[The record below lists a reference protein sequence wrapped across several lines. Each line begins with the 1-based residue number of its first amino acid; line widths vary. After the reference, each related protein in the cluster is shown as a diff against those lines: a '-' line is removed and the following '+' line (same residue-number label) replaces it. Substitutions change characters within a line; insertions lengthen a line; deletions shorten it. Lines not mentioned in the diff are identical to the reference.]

1 MEMEMWQ
8 WKAREASEQ
17 MDVRVIEARE
27 EAEAETAID
36 VTHAVIGTLQIQ
48 MTHIV
53 LLGETFTVVVGVLVL
68 DQDPLTVIGTIGPG
82 VELDEMTTKELERGA
97 HDVIVTAGEDAHL
110 APSLR
115 RARPSPLRTNVTEG
129 LSLCSNWLLD

>member
-1 MEMEMWQ
+1 MWQ

-27 EAEAETAID
+27 EVEAETAID
-36 VTHAVIGTLQIQ
+36 VTHAVIGIPQIQ
-48 MTHIV
+48 MIHIV

-82 VELDEMTTKELERGA
+82 VEQDVMTTIEFEKGA
-97 HDVIVTAGEDAHL
+97 HDVIVTAGEDVHL

-115 RARPSPLRTNVTEG
+115 RAHPSPLKTNVIEG
-129 LSLCSNWLLD
+129 LFLCSNWLLD

>member
-17 MDVRVIEARE
+17 MDVRAIEARE
-27 EAEAETAID
+27 EAEAVTAID

-48 MTHIV
+48 TTHIV
-53 LLGETFTVVVGVLVL
+53 LLVEISTVVVGVLVL

-82 VELDEMTTKELERGA
+82 VERGVMTTRELENGA
-97 HDVIVTAGEDAHL
+97 QDVIVTVAEDAHL

-115 RARPSPLRTNVTEG
+115 RAPPSQLRTNVTEE

>member
-1 MEMEMWQ
+1 MQMEMWQ

-27 EAEAETAID
+27 EAEAVTAID
-36 VTHAVIGTLQIQ
+36 VTHAVIGTLRIQ

-53 LLGETFTVVVGVLVL
+53 LLGEISTVAVGVLVL

-82 VELDEMTTKELERGA
+82 VELDVMTRREFENGA
-97 HDVIVTAGEDAHL
+97 HDGIVTVAEDAHL
-110 APSLR
+110 APNRR
-115 RARPSPLRTNVTEG
+115 RAPRSRLRTNVTEE

>member
-1 MEMEMWQ
+1 MWQ

-27 EAEAETAID
+27 EAEAVTAID
-36 VTHAVIGTLQIQ
+36 VTHAVIGTLRIR
-48 MTHIV
+48 MTRIV
-53 LLGETFTVVVGVLVL
+53 LLGEISTVVVGVLVL

-82 VELDEMTTKELERGA
+82 VELDVMTTREFENAA
-97 HDVIVTAGEDAHL
+97 HDGIVTVAEDAHL
-110 APSLR
+110 APSRR
-115 RARPSPLRTNVTEG
+115 RAPHSQLRTNVTEE

>member
-1 MEMEMWQ
+1 
-8 WKAREASEQ
+8 

-27 EAEAETAID
+27 EAAAETAID

-48 MTHIV
+48 MTRIV
-53 LLGETFTVVVGVLVL
+53 LLEETFTVVVGVLVL

-82 VELDEMTTKELERGA
+82 VEHDVMTMKEFEKGA

-115 RARPSPLRTNVTEG
+115 RAPPSPLRTNVIEG

>member
-1 MEMEMWQ
+1 MEMWQ
-8 WKAREASEQ
+8 WKARKASEQ

-27 EAEAETAID
+27 EAEAVTAID
-36 VTHAVIGTLQIQ
+36 VTHAVIGTLRIL

-53 LLGETFTVVVGVLVL
+53 LLEEISTVVVGVLVL

-82 VELDEMTTKELERGA
+82 VELDVMTTRELENGA
-97 HDVIVTAGEDAHL
+97 HDVIVTVAEDARR
-110 APSLR
+110 APSLK
-115 RARPSPLRTNVTEG
+115 RAPPSRLKTNVTEE

>member
-1 MEMEMWQ
+1 MWQ

-27 EAEAETAID
+27 EVEAETVID
-36 VTHAVIGTLQIQ
+36 VTHAVIGTLQTQ

-53 LLGETFTVVVGVLVL
+53 LLGETFTVVVGVLVV

-82 VELDEMTTKELERGA
+82 VERDAMMTTEFEKGA
-97 HDVIVTAGEDAHL
+97 HDVIVMAGEDAHL

-115 RARPSPLRTNVTEG
+115 RAHPSPLKMNVTEG